1 MALLGLL
8 LAAVGAVVL
17 AAAAAGARPGGRAR
31 GGGGAAAAAAGA
43 AGAAWEDAE
52 EEAAA
57 AGGAVRGAAA
67 TSGRPDGSNVLF
79 VRCRLASRAA
89 ATSAAVGT
97 RSGMPR
103 HAVAGPRKP
112 IMRCAASAPLLLLHA
127 RAVPRAPAPLAVS
140 DGALV
145 VVAAGLAGAAGWLQ
159 YSLSSGDKGLNAF
172 LGREKMN
179 NPFYSKDYVSEKPS
193 APRWLSNIRL
203 PALPFVEVYGD
214 SRSSSTR
221 GGDDPQLAALYRQMD
236 DAIESEAYDIAA
248 KYKVKIDKMLAER
261 AEDGR
266 ST

>member
-1 MALLGLL
+1 M
-8 LAAVGAVVL
+8 
-17 AAAAAGARPGGRAR
+17 GRRR
-31 GGGGAAAAAAGA
+31 GGGGGGRWCSAGSSSYERSTGWFERIVRA
-43 AGAAWEDAE
+43 LPLGLARGRHLGSSGHSQRHATSRN
-52 EEAAA
+52 
-57 AGGAVRGAAA
+57 RGAA
-67 TSGRPDGSNVLF
+67 
-79 VRCRLASRAA
+79 
-89 ATSAAVGT
+89 
-97 RSGMPR
+97 
-103 HAVAGPRKP
+103 RKP

-236 DAIESEAYDIAA
+236 DAIESEAYDVAA

>member
-1 MALLGLL
+1 MALLLLL
-8 LAAVGAVVL
+8 LAQLALHGKTQRRRRRRPVVQCGEQQLRAADRMVRTYCSCAAAWPRARPPPRQQWAL
-17 AAAAAGARPGGRAR
+17 AAAC
-31 GGGGAAAAAAGA
+31 
-43 AGAAWEDAE
+43 
-52 EEAAA
+52 
-57 AGGAVRGAAA
+57 A
-67 TSGRPDGSNVLF
+67 TSRNRG
-79 VRCRLASRAA
+79 
-89 ATSAAVGT
+89 
-97 RSGMPR
+97 
-103 HAVAGPRKP
+103 RKP